1 MKQKYQLKNNLFFLI
16 FGAVYFSIFSNLE
29 VNVLLKSYL
38 LLFPIQIMAIIY
50 ATYIIVKQKI

>member
-16 FGAVYFSIFSNLE
+16 VGAVYFSIFSNLE
-29 VNVLLKSYL
+29 VNVFLKSYL

-50 ATYIIVKQKI
+50 ATYIIAKQRM